1 MPREDVHLIHGY
13 PRKGYHH
20 ASITAEEA
28 VGVGILTVILGI
40 LLLLGCWYCRR
51 RSGYQTLKDKSLH
64 AGARSPLTGRYPH
77 EESAHQDSKL
87 LFQEHNCGPVVK
99 DSSLWL
105 GASTDKVFQ
114 VPNAP
119 PSYEKLSAEQ
129 SPPPYSP

>member
-51 RSGYQTLKDKSLH
+51 RSGYQTL
-64 AGARSPLTGRYPH
+64 
-77 EESAHQDSKL
+77 
-87 LFQEHNCGPVVK
+87 
-99 DSSLWL
+99 
-105 GASTDKVFQ
+105 
-114 VPNAP
+114 
-119 PSYEKLSAEQ
+119 
-129 SPPPYSP
+129 

>member
-87 LFQEHNCGPVVK
+87 LFQEHNCGPVV
-99 DSSLWL
+99 
-105 GASTDKVFQ
+105 
-114 VPNAP
+114 PNAP